1 VICFRGRIETK
12 SGFARILDATRGAEP
27 MRLHAPILLFAA
39 ALAGCASSHQQAR
52 APAATPAPI
61 PTIGGVAIDPA
72 ATIAANVARAPV
84 LATFVKAVRAAE
96 LDQTLAD
103 PGPITLFAPTND
115 AFGRL
120 APGTVDA
127 LLKPENKPSL
137 VKLLDYWIVGGRV
150 TTADLRDRIQA
161 GGGSATL
168 ATTEGDPL
176 TVTLTGAVLT
186 LTDVNGNRSYIQAGD
201 VSQANG
207 LIHVVNGVLIP
218 DLG

>member
-1 VICFRGRIETK
+1 
-12 SGFARILDATRGAEP
+12 
-27 MRLHAPILLFAA
+27 MRLCAPILLCAA
-39 ALAGCASSHQQAR
+39 PLALAGCASSHGEAR
-52 APAATPAPI
+52 SPAAAPAPL
-61 PTIGGVAIDPA
+61 PTIGGAAIDPA
-72 ATIAANVARAPV
+72 ATIAANVVKAPN
-84 LATFVKAVRAAE
+84 LAIFVKTMRAAGLE
-96 LDQTLAD
+96 QTLASA
-103 PGPITLFAPTND
+103 GPYTVLAPTDD

-127 LLKPENKPSL
+127 LLKPENKASL
-137 VKLLDYWIVGGRV
+137 VKLLDYWIVDGRV

-168 ATTEGDPL
+168 ATAEGDPL
-176 TVTLTGAVLT
+176 TVTLTGTVLT
-186 LTDVNGNRSYIQAGD
+186 LTDVNGNRSYIEAGD

>member
-1 VICFRGRIETK
+1 
-12 SGFARILDATRGAEP
+12 
-27 MRLHAPILLFAA
+27 MRPHAPILLFAA
-39 ALAGCASSHQQAR
+39 ALAGCASSHEHAS
-52 APAATPAPI
+52 APAATPAPA
-61 PTIGGVAIDPA
+61 PTIGGAAVDPA
-72 ATIAANVARAPV
+72 ATIAANVARVPD
-84 LATFVKAVRAAE
+84 LATFVTAMQAAG
-96 LDQTLAD
+96 LDQRLAG

-137 VKLLDYWIVGGRV
+137 IKLLDYWIIDGRV
-150 TTADLRDRIQA
+150 STADLRDRVQA

-168 ATTEGDPL
+168 ATAEGDAL
-176 TVTLTGAVLT
+176 TVTLTGTVLT
-186 LTDVNGNRSYIQAGD
+186 LTDVNGNKSYIEESD
-201 VSQANG
+201 VPQANG